1 MSKSVKA
8 NPYVCGFAFGK
19 LDNEGINPNACISK
33 RSTPGELHPGKVK
46 NRMTT
51 NLSQLMGFTKT
62 NAKAYFRQ
70 PSRGP
75 AVRVSHCELGLIDC
89 TQDIIR
95 SVHNSIIEKLI
106 SFL

>member
-33 RSTPGELHPGKVK
+33 RSTPGELHLGKVK

-51 NLSQLMGFTKT
+51 NLSQLVGCTKT
-62 NAKAYFRQ
+62 HAKAYFRL
-70 PSRGP
+70 PSRGS
-75 AVRVSHCELGLIDC
+75 AVRAEIHQLPLK
-89 TQDIIR
+89 TLYATYIIQ
-95 SVHNSIIEKLI
+95 SSKN
-106 SFL
+106 